1 MKRASRAV
9 RIGLTPYGRGVF
21 ARRRFRPRE
30 IIVEIRG
37 VVIDDPRYGSPY
49 CMDLGD
55 EHVLEPYGR
64 LRFLNHS
71 CRPSCDLQVA
81 AYWDESAE
89 SVRPPIYLQS
99 LGAIEREEQLTI
111 DFAWPACHAI
121 PCLCGDA
128 DCRGWIV
135 AQDELDEVLR
145 NQDVHTQQNVHT
157 PIRKPLEP
165 TDD

>member
-21 ARRRFRPRE
+21 ARRRFRAHE
-30 IIVEIRG
+30 TIAEIRG
-37 VVIDDPRYGSPY
+37 ILIDDPNYGSPY

-71 CRPSCDLQVA
+71 CRPNCTLQVSTF
-81 AYWDESAE
+81 WDEAAE
-89 SVRPPIYLQS
+89 AIRRLIHLQS
-99 LGAIEREEQLTI
+99 LVAIEREEQLTI
-111 DFAWPACHAI
+111 DYAWPACHAI
-121 PCLCGDA
+121 PCLCGEA

-135 AQDELDEVLR
+135 AQDELDDVLR
-145 NQDVHTQQNVHT
+145 NQNVHT

-165 TDD
+165 SDDGNIR